1 MNEIRDEETWQKV
14 CHSPQD
20 RAFARTEVVKV
31 VIYATAP
38 KGHNGGKNNLYF
50 LQTVKWIFHHSF
62 CDYYLHHPGAKKLSS
77 FNAKNYLQD
86 DRDFILGT
94 VIHYK
99 DQDIYTF
106 EIVPR

>member
-99 DQDIYTF
+99 DQ
-106 EIVPR
+106 VRRSPSLL